1 MDEKSQTIN
10 RKCDTINN
18 PDLIREYLMRTR
30 EPPAIFQ
37 PSAMTSYNPMKA
49 IQQNFFDM
57 AYKHPQLL
65 IGEKDECDKT
75 TGAGSDDQTNRPI
88 DNYTNPNVCTTAFK
102 MTLFNG
108 SNHTD
113 QIDKTT
119 FTSNCHLI
127 GNVKPNL
134 IKTWEQLNGMP
145 SRADMIAY
153 PNDTNGKFDSQH
165 EYINPSIYLSTKYLL
180 SNQRTC
186 KNTSSQNDES
196 FVIRRPPSQS
206 GYFYDSIDNELVVTQ
221 DDEEQVISSL
231 CDELEHGGE
240 AMAEYISLIDKKE
253 KLCWSIDS
261 CN

>member
-1 MDEKSQTIN
+1 MDEKTIN
-10 RKCDTINN
+10 RKCKTANN

-30 EPPAIFQ
+30 EPPPIFQ

-49 IQQNFFDM
+49 LQQKFFDM

-75 TGAGSDDQTNRPI
+75 DAVSDDQAIRNI
-88 DNYTNPNVCTTAFK
+88 DHYTNPTAFK

-113 QIDKTT
+113 QIDK
-119 FTSNCHLI
+119 TSNCHLI

-145 SRADMIAY
+145 SRANMITY
-153 PNDTNGKFDSQH
+153 PDDTNGKFHTQH

-186 KNTSSQNDES
+186 NTSQNDES

-221 DDEEQVISSL
+221 DDDEQVISSL